1 MNALTSTALVA
12 RSPRKPIWER
22 EDDTAEHDA
31 GLDAFND
38 GWLAFRTSEACPHAA
53 GPLADAWHEGW
64 RLAQRDS
71 KRRVIVPARP
81 EGYFHSRLEG

>member
-1 MNALTSTALVA
+1 MNALTSTALVV
-12 RSPRKPIWER
+12 RSPRKSIWER

-38 GWLAFRTSEACPHAA
+38 GWLAFRASAPCPYAA
-53 GPLADAWHEGW
+53 GLLADAWHEGW
-64 RLAQRDS
+64 RDAQRAS
-71 KRRVIVPARP
+71 RVRVVMPTRP